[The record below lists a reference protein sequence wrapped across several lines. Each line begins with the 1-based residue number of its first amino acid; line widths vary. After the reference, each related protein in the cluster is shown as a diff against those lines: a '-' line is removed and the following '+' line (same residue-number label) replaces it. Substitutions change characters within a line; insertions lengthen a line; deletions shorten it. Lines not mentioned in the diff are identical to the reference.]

1 MFGFHLWDL
10 LIVFFFLFI
19 IALVVGLVLWAVL
32 RPKRVIVIP
41 MNIQQPYT
49 QQPYQ
54 GLGQAGMPPPYAGP
68 NQQPDQYP
76 GQPPAHYPPQQP

>member
-10 LIVFFFLFI
+10 LIVLFFLLI
-19 IALVVGLVLWAVL
+19 IALVVGLVLWATL
-32 RPKRVIVIP
+32 RPRRVIVVQ
-41 MNIQQPYT
+41 MNMQQPYA

-54 GLGQAGMPPPYAGP
+54 GAGQPGTPPYTGP

-76 GQPPAHYPPQQP
+76 GQPPAQNPPQ

>member
-32 RPKRVIVIP
+32 RQKRVIVVS
-41 MNIQQPYT
+41 MNMQQPYA

-54 GLGQAGMPPPYAGP
+54 GPGQPGTHPPYAGP

-76 GQPPAHYPPQQP
+76 GQPPAHYPPQ